1 MNHIAIVCKQT
12 FGTGQSLFVRKREL
26 KNTFFKFPVIYNT
39 YVFDADMVL
48 CEQPGNSSNTAAGNA
63 GGTAAA
69 ASGTAKPA
77 GAADNKAAVPAKS
90 GLIPQTS
97 DSFPLLPVA
106 GIALVSLAAVGLLA
120 LLKKK
125 KHRQLHLI
133 KF

>member
-1 MNHIAIVCKQT
+1 MSNHNA
-12 FGTGQSLFVRKREL
+12 
-26 KNTFFKFPVIYNT
+26 
-39 YVFDADMVL
+39 
-48 CEQPGNSSNTAAGNA
+48 GNSSNTTTGNA

-125 KHRQLHLI
+125 KHETR
-133 KF
+133 